1 MNRSGVARWRLVCL
15 ISLGVFLGLGLAV
28 YATGA
33 LPGDMFLLREL
44 AAWDGGL
51 TSELARLVNHAGRAQ
66 VLVPATI
73 LLFCL
78 SPAARRR
85 CWLWCAVLI
94 GAPLLQNALK
104 FVVGRSR
111 PDGLSPGFPSGDVT
125 AATAFG
131 LVLIYLASRERLG
144 RGPRLAI
151 AALAACLMLAVGWAR
166 IIRYAHWP
174 SDVLGGFL
182 LGTCCAAAAAWWETS
197 RSEVLAPE
205 R

>member
-1 MNRSGVARWRLVCL
+1 
-15 ISLGVFLGLGLAV
+15 
-28 YATGA
+28 
-33 LPGDMFLLREL
+33 MFSKLL
-44 AAWDGGL
+44 
-51 TSELARLVNHAGRAQ
+51 
-66 VLVPATI
+66 
-73 LLFCL
+73 
-78 SPAARRR
+78 
-85 CWLWCAVLI
+85 
-94 GAPLLQNALK
+94 
-104 FVVGRSR
+104 VGRSR
-111 PDGLSPGFPSGDVT
+111 PDGSSLGFPSGDVT

>member
-1 MNRSGVARWRLVCL
+1 MVCVT
-15 ISLGVFLGLGLAV
+15 SLGLFLALGLAV
-28 YATGA
+28 SATGV
-33 LPGDMFLLREL
+33 LPGDTFLLGEL
-44 AAWDGGL
+44 TVSDTSGVAGL
-51 TSELARLVNHAGRAQ
+51 VRWVNYGGRAQ
-66 VLVPATI
+66 VLLPGTI
-73 LLFCL
+73 LLFWL

-85 CWLWCAVLI
+85 WWLWCAVLS
-94 GAPLLQNALK
+94 GAPLLQNVLK
-104 FVVGRSR
+104 FFVGRPR
-111 PDGLSPGFPSGDVT
+111 PNGLSFGFPSGDVT